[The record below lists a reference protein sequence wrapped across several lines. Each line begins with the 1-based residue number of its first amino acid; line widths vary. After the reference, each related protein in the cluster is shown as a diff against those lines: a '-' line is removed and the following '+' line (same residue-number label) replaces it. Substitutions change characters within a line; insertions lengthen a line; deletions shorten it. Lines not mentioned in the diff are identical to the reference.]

1 MNMIRSLF
9 LGVSLLGAVSA
20 TANDQIQVR
29 GPGFYH
35 AVEVGK
41 PPPVIVET
49 GGVRIAGY
57 DPETDPPPAVADRLA
72 VPHRAV
78 SGTASNTATAACHT
92 YPLRYRARLRAGNS
106 LRETAFAT
114 RKGFAMEAVAATIQG
129 RGTARASAMVPASV
143 TTKIIVLR
151 IWHPFTAQVADTL
164 QGSAI
169 TSRPRGEP
177 RTCRSQP
184 RSCRS
189 ASPPFS
195 PGFGW
200 PALNERYL

>member
-78 SGTASNTATAACHT
+78 SGTASTPRPRPVT
-92 YPLRYRARLRAGNS
+92 PIRYG
-106 LRETAFAT
+106 T
-114 RKGFAMEAVAATIQG
+114 G
-129 RGTARASAMVPASV
+129 RGYAPGIRYGNGVRYAP
-143 TTKIIVLR
+143 R
-151 IWHPFTAQVADTL
+151 IRYGQGIRYGSGSSYHPGMRY
-164 QGSAI
+164 GSGVRYGSG
-169 TSRPRGEP
+169 TRYSSSR
-177 RTCRSQP
+177 
-184 RSCRS
+184 
-189 ASPPFS
+189 
-195 PGFGW
+195 
-200 PALNERYL
+200 

>member
-41 PPPVIVET
+41 SPPLIEEAA
-49 GGVRIAGY
+49 GVRILGY

-78 SGTASNTATAACHT
+78 SGTAST
-92 YPLRYRARLRAGNS
+92 P
-106 LRETAFAT
+106 
-114 RKGFAMEAVAATIQG
+114 
-129 RGTARASAMVPASV
+129 
-143 TTKIIVLR
+143 
-151 IWHPFTAQVADTL
+151 
-164 QGSAI
+164 
-169 TSRPRGEP
+169 RPRPVTPIRYG
-177 RTCRSQP
+177 TGRSY
-184 RSCRS
+184 
-189 ASPPFS
+189 A
-195 PGFGW
+195 PGIRYGNGVRYAQGIRYGSGSGYHPGMRYGSGVRYGSGTRYSSSRRYATGVGYNR
-200 PALNERYL
+200 PAKR